1 MDRFRKWIPLA
12 LVILLGILVQVVF
25 VAAQTKDTPARA
37 AVEFTKAFYKMSPSV
52 KDRMCSDLLAE
63 EDLIDDLFHAAA
75 TEAKARGFSESYPRM
90 QLFHVQAA
98 VLAQDEASAQVQLS
112 CSMKRSIH
120 PAFAFFL
127 KMMNMGETY
136 HLDEVVDLVNED
148 GKWKVCGYEY
158 AMID

>member
-1 MDRFRKWIPLA
+1 MDRFRKWIPLV
-12 LVILLGILVQVVF
+12 LVVLLGVMVQVVF
-25 VAAQTKDTPARA
+25 VAAQSKDTPARA
-37 AVEFTKAFYKMSPSV
+37 AVEFTKAFYKLSPDV
-52 KDRMCSDLLAE
+52 KERMCSDLL
-63 EDLIDDLFHAAA
+63 EDEALIDDVFYAAV
-75 TEAKARGFSESYPRM
+75 TEAKSKGFSASYPRM

-98 VLAQDEASAQVQLS
+98 VLAQDEASAQVELS
-112 CSMKRSIH
+112 CSMKRAIH